1 MIGMIGLDHH
11 STDVEQRGRLSFAG
25 ERLEA
30 ALGAL
35 AGDEAIREAVILSTC
50 NRTEVYVAAGE
61 WLPAAAAVRRL
72 LAAANALGA
81 TALVGAIPSLPRTG
95 ELSGWVPEPGSLPEL
110 PRELDTALYEHEG
123 LEAARH
129 LLRVASGLRSMV
141 VGEAQILGQVKEALT
156 AAEQAGTV
164 GEELRAL
171 FTTAIKTGKRV
182 RTETGVA
189 RADVSVAG
197 LAVRVAGEAL
207 GDLRDVPALLIGAGK
222 TSQLCARLLREAG
235 AGRLLLANRT
245 PAAASAL
252 AAEVGGEVIGLREV
266 EQAIPN
272 VRLIVSATT
281 APRPMLS
288 VASVARGMQGRR
300 SPLVVFDLAV
310 PPDVEEAVGL
320 LPHVSLYTL
329 DTLRALEATTQAPTS
344 TPEREAELARAEHI
358 VEDGVREL
366 ARLRTLRLAVPGIA
380 ALRRHVD
387 RSEEAEVARALAALE
402 HLSDDEKAVVA
413 RFGQRLVDKMFHH
426 LVARIRSLAE
436 YDEVPPD
443 VTMRVLARLFAD
455 PDGERD
461 EGSDARDKGAGG

>member
-11 STDVEQRGRLSFAG
+11 STDVDLRGRLSFAD

-35 AGDEAIREAVILSTC
+35 ADDEAIREVVILSTC
-50 NRTEVYVAAGE
+50 NRTEVYVAADE

-81 TALVGAIPSLPRTG
+81 TAHVGMIPQAPRAVALAEG
-95 ELSGWVPEPGSLPEL
+95 LVPESELLPEQ
-110 PRELDTALYEHEG
+110 PREMDTALYEHEG

-164 GEELRAL
+164 GSELRAL

-182 RTETGVA
+182 RTETDVA

-207 GDLRDVPALLIGAGK
+207 GNLRDVPAVLIGAGK

-235 AGRLLLANRT
+235 TGRLLLANRT
-245 PAAASAL
+245 PAAARAL
-252 AAEVGGEVIGLREV
+252 AVEVGGEVIALREI
-266 EQAIPN
+266 EQAIPD

-281 APRPMLS
+281 APRPVLS
-288 VASVARGMQGRR
+288 AASVARGMQGRR

-329 DTLRALEATTQAPTS
+329 DTLRALEATTQAA

-366 ARLRTLRLAVPGIA
+366 TRLRTLRLAVPGIA

-387 RSEEAEVARALAALE
+387 RSEQAEVARALAALD
-402 HLSDDEKAVVA
+402 HLTDDEKAVVA

-455 PDGERD
+455 PDGGRGD
-461 EGSDARDKGAGG
+461 GTEGDPSR